1 MWCAHVFFYFHLL
14 KWPCLLAFSPF
25 LFLTVLFVLSFFPI
39 PATSF
44 TSFFF
49 SLVASFSYAL
59 IFPVPCGHSFSRFC
73 LFPLLHPFFRSFCS
87 FILLPS
93 SVLLT
98 WSVLLFFLSHSL
110 SDSWGENSD
119 SINSPP
125 LSFANFSI
133 TFYTPTSFT
142 LVQNFTA
149 KMCLFFIA
157 IRMHFVVIYYC

>member
-98 WSVLLFFLSHSL
+98 WSVLLFFSLTLSL
-110 SDSWGENSD
+110 TPRERTPTPL
-119 SINSPP
+119 ILPP

-142 LVQNFTA
+142 LVRNFTA